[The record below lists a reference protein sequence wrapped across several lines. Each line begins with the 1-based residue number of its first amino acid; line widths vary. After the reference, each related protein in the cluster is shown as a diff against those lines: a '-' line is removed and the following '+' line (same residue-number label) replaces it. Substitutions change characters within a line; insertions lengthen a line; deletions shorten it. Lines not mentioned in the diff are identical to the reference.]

1 MASTI
6 TTVITED
13 RAAQTTELAASAT
26 SAAAGRSTFSLPLL
40 YGSPGQPTPTERGQG
55 PFESYPYSELL
66 PKVFPKAHNIGEP
79 LEDFVHIDPGMRA
92 LSHPDPRKFLKNATK
107 VGDFCPTIGTEVEG
121 VNLAKLALEERDELA
136 LEVARRK
143 VMVFRGQ
150 HDFFEAGG
158 EFWKE
163 FGSYFGRAYTH
174 NLFVTGRLH
183 VHPTGGHPEDLPEIH
198 MIYRDENTVY
208 YDTENITRGMWH
220 TDMSHE
226 RQPPG
231 LTAFF
236 LFAHPESGGDTFFTS
251 GVEALKRLS
260 PGFVAYL
267 KTLRQIQS
275 AVDPIQVT
283 RNGTRTRNIRRPCVT
298 TIHPLVRRHPVTGE
312 ESLFLN
318 PEATKGIVGYKK
330 QESDLILNF
339 LYDHIAGGLEG
350 QMRVKW
356 APKTVVLWDN
366 RVTMHSALFD
376 FAGSP
381 ERRHGARI
389 TPQAE
394 RPIPALDGIQLD

>member
-1 MASTI
+1 MSST
-6 TTVITED
+6 TTTIITENK
-13 RAAQTTELAASAT
+13 AEQIVETTCNTVSAT
-26 SAAAGRSTFSLPLL
+26 AGSSSTLALPLF
-40 YGSPGQPTPTERGQG
+40 GSPGQPTPKDRGQG
-55 PFESYPYSELL
+55 PFESYPYTDLL
-66 PKVFPKAHNIGEP
+66 PKVYPNPGEIGEP
-79 LEDFVHIDPGMRA
+79 LEDFVHVDPGMRA
-92 LSHPDPRKFLKNATK
+92 LSHPNPRKFLQGATRIEN
-107 VGDFCPTIGTEVEG
+107 FCPTIGTEIEG
-121 VNLAKLALEERDELA
+121 VNLVKLTPEERDELA
-136 LEVARRK
+136 LEVARRR
-143 VMVFRGQ
+143 VLVFRGQ
-150 HDFFEAGG
+150 ADFFEAGG

-163 FGSYFGRAYTH
+163 FGSYFGR
-174 NLFVTGRLH
+174 LH
-183 VHPTGGHPEDLPEIH
+183 VHPTGGHPEGLPEIH

-260 PGFVAYL
+260 PGFVEYL

-283 RNGTRTRNIRRPCVT
+283 RNGTRSRNIRRPCVT

-318 PEATKGIVGYKK
+318 PEATKGILGYKK

-394 RPIPALDGIQLD
+394 RPIPALDGLQLH

>member
-1 MASTI
+1 MSTTTTI
-6 TTVITED
+6 TESKSHHANI
-13 RAAQTTELAASAT
+13 
-26 SAAAGRSTFSLPLL
+26 LPLR
-40 YGSPGQPTPTERGQG
+40 GQPGQPSPQDRGQG
-55 PFESYPYSELL
+55 PFEDYPYKHLL
-66 PKVFPKAHNIGEP
+66 PDVFPKAGELGSP
-79 LEDFVHIDPGMRA
+79 LEDFVHVDPGLRA
-92 LSHPDPRKFLKNATK
+92 LSHPDPRAFLKNATRIAD
-107 VGDFCPTIGTEVEG
+107 VCPSIGTEVDG
-121 VNLAKLALEERDELA
+121 VNLTKLNKDELDELA
-136 LEVARRK
+136 LEVAKRK
-143 VMVFRGQ
+143 VMVFRDQ
-150 HDFFEAGG
+150 QDFFEAGG

-163 FGSYFGRAYTH
+163 FGSHF
-174 NLFVTGRLH
+174 GRLH
-183 VHPTGGHPEDLPEIH
+183 VHPTGGHPENLPEIH

-236 LFAHPESGGDTFFTS
+236 LFAHPESAGDTFFTS
-251 GVEALKRLS
+251 GVQALKMLS
-260 PGFVAYL
+260 PEFVAYL

-283 RNGTRTRNIRRPCVT
+283 RNGTRARNIRRPCVT
-298 TIHPLVRRHPVTGE
+298 TIHPLIRRHPVTGE

-318 PEATKGIVGYKK
+318 PECTKGIVGYKK

-376 FAGSP
+376 FRGSP

-394 RPIPALDGIQLD
+394 RPIPALNGLELD

>member
-1 MASTI
+1 MSSI
-6 TTVITED
+6 TTVTE
-13 RAAQTTELAASAT
+13 SKAT
-26 SAAAGRSTFSLPLL
+26 QVNSLPLR
-40 YGSPGQPTPTERGQG
+40 GSPGQPLPQDRGQG
-55 PFESYPYSELL
+55 PFEDYPYKHLL
-66 PKVFPKAHNIGEP
+66 PKVFPKAGEMDPP
-79 LEDFVHIDPGMRA
+79 LEDFVHVDPGSRA
-92 LSHPDPRKFLKNATK
+92 LSHLDPKAFLKNATRIAD
-107 VGDFCPTIGTEVEG
+107 VCPSIGTEVEG
-121 VNLAKLALEERDELA
+121 VNLTKLNKDELDELA
-136 LEVARRK
+136 LEVAKRK
-143 VMVFRGQ
+143 VMVFRDQ
-150 HDFFEAGG
+150 ADFFDAGG

-163 FGSYFGRAYTH
+163 FGSHF
-174 NLFVTGRLH
+174 GRLH
-183 VHPTGGHPEDLPEIH
+183 VHPTGGHPPDLPEIH

-251 GVEALKRLS
+251 GVEALQRLS
-260 PGFVAYL
+260 PEFVAYL

-318 PEATKGIVGYKK
+318 PECTKGIVGYKK

-376 FAGSP
+376 FKGSP
-381 ERRHGARI
+381 ERRHGGRI

-394 RPIPALDGIQLD
+394 RPIPALDGLKLD

>member
-1 MASTI
+1 MASTT

-13 RAAQTTELAASAT
+13 RAAQTTDSAASAT
-26 SAAAGRSTFSLPLL
+26 SAAAGGSTFSLPL
-40 YGSPGQPTPTERGQG
+40 YGSPGQPTPAERGQG

-66 PKVFPKAHNIGEP
+66 PKVFPKAQNIGEP

-92 LSHPDPRKFLKNATK
+92 LSHPDPSTVASGSEKLEH
-107 VGDFCPTIGTEVEG
+107 FCPTIGTEVEG
-121 VNLAKLALEERDELA
+121 VNLAKLAPEERDELA

-163 FGSYFGRAYTH
+163 FGSYF
-174 NLFVTGRLH
+174 GRLH

-236 LFAHPESGGDTFFTS
+236 LFAHQFDTKKSHALDPAESGGDTFFTS

-260 PGFVAYL
+260 PGFVEYL

>member
-1 MASTI
+1 MTSTA

-13 RAAQTTELAASAT
+13 RTAQTTDSAASAT
-26 SAAAGRSTFSLPLL
+26 SAAAGGSSTFSLPL
-40 YGSPGQPTPTERGQG
+40 YGSPG

-66 PKVFPKAHNIGEP
+66 PKVFPKTQNIGAP
-79 LEDFVHIDPGMRA
+79 LEDFVHVDPGMRA

-107 VGDFCPTIGTEVEG
+107 LENFCPSIGTEVEG
-121 VNLAKLALEERDELA
+121 VNLAKLAPEERDELA

-163 FGSYFGRAYTH
+163 FGSYF
-174 NLFVTGRLH
+174 GRLH

-260 PGFVAYL
+260 PGFVEYL

-330 QESDLILNF
+330 QESDLILDF

-394 RPIPALDGIQLD
+394 RPIPALDGLQVD